1 MAVGLDQNKMRNRR
15 MRRTVR
21 NLLFATVAVARG
33 VIYAGAFAGSI
44 TGNLFG

>member
-1 MAVGLDQNKMRNRR
+1 

-21 NLLFATVAVARG
+21 HLLFATVAVALG
-33 VIYAGAFAGSI
+33 VIYAGAVAGSI